1 MMPGTN
7 IKARTARDYHK
18 AVKDSSVFRLDAG
31 APVGIFDSG
40 IGGYS
45 VLREV
50 RGLLPAENLI
60 YVADTGYIPYGDKS
74 EDFVRERCFTI
85 AGFLLGRS
93 KAKALVIACNTA
105 TAAAAEALRARY
117 PGLPIVAMEPGIKPA
132 AAATRQRVI
141 GVLATAGTLAGR
153 RFDQLVAIHAADA
166 RVIRQPCAGLV
177 EAIEQGDFEAPALL
191 ALLERYLSPLLQQGA
206 DTVILGCTHYVL
218 VRPQIERL
226 CGPAVNIIDTGRAV
240 ALRLQSR
247 LREHGLL
254 STAAEGRASFRTSG
268 DPARL
273 QCLLEKLGERS
284 AIVEA
289 MPETETQPA

>member
-1 MMPGTN
+1 M
-7 IKARTARDYHK
+7 
-18 AVKDSSVFRLDAG
+18 KDSPGYRLDAG

-50 RGLLPAENLI
+50 RRLLPAEDLI
-60 YVADTGYIPYGDKS
+60 YVADTGFIPYGDKS
-74 EDFVRERCFTI
+74 EDFIRERCFTI
-85 AGFLLGRS
+85 ADFLLGR
-93 KAKALVIACNTA
+93 KAKAIVIACNTA
-105 TAAAAEALRARY
+105 TAAAADALRARY
-117 PGLPIVAMEPGIKPA
+117 PGLPVVAMEPGIKPA
-132 AAATRQRVI
+132 AAATRKRVI

-153 RFDQLVAIHAADA
+153 RFAQLVAAHAADA
-166 RVIRQPCAGLV
+166 RVICQPCSGLV

-191 ALLERYLSPLLQQGA
+191 ALLEQYLRPLLQQGA

-226 CGPAVNIIDTGRAV
+226 CGPEVTIIDTGRAV

-247 LREHGLL
+247 LREPGLL
-254 STAAEGRASFRTSG
+254 SAAAQGQASFRTSG

-273 QCLLEKLGERS
+273 QSLLEKLGERS

-289 MPETETQPA
+289 MPEAEQIPLAEYAGKN